1 MVYPN
6 LVDGYNRVM
15 DDINRGVRTFETYF
29 ESIQEYEEYTK
40 TLTNI
45 QDIGKFDQATIGA
58 YVPSTSELEGELL
71 DALGVGA
78 NTLERNELKSYIQ
91 SIKNSAYDY
100 LVTVV
105 DGSAIVTYAGTE
117 DYKEY
122 FTKIRCEVKA
132 KIEARASQK
141 LERGYCVY
149 VLIEPPEDDVIYVGM
164 TIDPK
169 GRLGTHKK
177 SGKFPSENIDLIVV
191 AQAANKNDAR
201 VKEMFYMTIYFDELY
216 AAEYNRI
223 RSISPE
229 KMGSDKYSNTVK
241 VLAEMVGDIT
251 ENELLCMLEETVP
264 PGFGH

>member
-6 LVDGYNRVM
+6 LVDGYNRVIN
-15 DDINRGVRTFETYF
+15 DINRGVRTFETYF

-122 FTKIRCEVKA
+122 FTKIRCEVKP
-132 KIEARASQK
+132 R
-141 LERGYCVY
+141 
-149 VLIEPPEDDVIYVGM
+149 
-164 TIDPK
+164 
-169 GRLGTHKK
+169 
-177 SGKFPSENIDLIVV
+177 
-191 AQAANKNDAR
+191 
-201 VKEMFYMTIYFDELY
+201 
-216 AAEYNRI
+216 
-223 RSISPE
+223 
-229 KMGSDKYSNTVK
+229 
-241 VLAEMVGDIT
+241 
-251 ENELLCMLEETVP
+251 
-264 PGFGH
+264 